1 MSEDCLET
9 DRKKVRYLIG
19 IPTKVFCGQKRIK
32 PGDRWRNVDTVMLM
46 SSSWRFCRNE
56 ETGNERSEPWHLTR
70 LFINRPPLVSTST
83 PLANQTV
90 TRSNA
95 QTTVPIYARS
105 TTELNFQSFLSNT
118 LTCPSH
124 LKTKR
129 FDNTNRKSVFCVT
142 TLKIYATIRDRRL
155 DLREIHTDSIRTRF
169 S

>member
-1 MSEDCLET
+1 M
-9 DRKKVRYLIG
+9 YLIG
-19 IPTKVFCGQKRIK
+19 IPTEVFCGQKRIK
-32 PGDRWRNVDTVMLM
+32 PGDRWRNVGTVMLM
-46 SSSWRFCRNE
+46 SSSWRCCRNK

-95 QTTVPIYARS
+95 QTTYCTYLCTVFQS

-124 LKTKR
+124 LKRKR
-129 FDNTNRKSVFCVT
+129 FDNTKRKAVFCVT

-155 DLREIHTDSIRTRF
+155 DLREIHTDNIRKLF
-169 S
+169 N